1 MPTDAAER
9 AAVGACMTMRS
20 WRGSGGLCAVLAMRD
35 GGGGKLWMFE
45 ASLGVFGGL
54 EGFELAVLGGE
65 RW

>member
-1 MPTDAAER
+1 M
-9 AAVGACMTMRS
+9 
-20 WRGSGGLCAVLAMRD
+20 LAMRD

-54 EGFELAVLGGE
+54 EGFELAIWGEE

>member
-1 MPTDAAER
+1 M
-9 AAVGACMTMRS
+9 
-20 WRGSGGLCAVLAMRD
+20 LAMRD